1 MAQQLSVAPL
11 PFIYKAFFLYIEPV
25 ATAVGAYYAW
35 FQQDEYMRLTYSTP
49 ADVLVSPAIAR
60 HTIISNEGVS
70 TREHITLLQLA
81 NLYLVFAINEAL
93 VLRATSDVKVW
104 RIFLVGL
111 LIADFGHLWSVH
123 ALGWPIYYQFWT
135 WNSIHWGNLG
145 FVYVG
150 ASMRMAFLSGLGL
163 ASSRS
168 GAGGKRKKVR

>member
-49 ADVLVSPAIAR
+49 ADVL
-60 HTIISNEGVS
+60 GVS

-93 VLRATSDVKVW
+93 VLRATNDLKVW

>member
-1 MAQQLSVAPL
+1 M
-11 PFIYKAFFLYIEPV
+11 
-25 ATAVGAYYAW
+25 T
-35 FQQDEYMRLTYSTP
+35 
-49 ADVLVSPAIAR
+49 ADVLVSPANAPSYYN
-60 HTIISNEGVS
+60 SNEVRTGSRIKGQAGTYNAFVIPPLTFAQGVS

-93 VLRATSDVKVW
+93 VLRATNDLKVW